1 MVAHEQHSANQADSS
16 HACLLLKQSVSV
28 PLTFKS
34 EPAGFELVCGV
45 ARFGAATFQ
54 VSNKTDAFGLKEAKR
69 FPSRAFCPENGDE
82 IEGLLAEAD
91 RQMYMVKKTRK
102 NFSSSAEQ
110 NLLTLAAALEQ
121 PSLA

>member
-16 HACLLLKQSVSV
+16 HACLLLKQLVSV

-54 VSNKTDAFGLKEAKR
+54 VSNKTDAFGLKEAER
-69 FPSRAFCPENGDE
+69 FPAFAFCPENADE
-82 IEGLLAEAD
+82 TEGLLAEAD
-91 RQMYMVKKTRK
+91 RQRYIFKKTRK
-102 NFSSSAEQ
+102 NFSPSVEQ
-110 NLLTLAAALEQ
+110 DLLNLAAL
-121 PSLA
+121 

>member
-1 MVAHEQHSANQADSS
+1 MVAHEQHGANQADSS

-54 VSNKTDAFGLKEAKR
+54 VSNKTDAFGLKEAER
-69 FPSRAFCPENGDE
+69 FPALAFCPENADE
-82 IEGLLAEAD
+82 TEGLLAEAD

-102 NFSSSAEQ
+102 NFSPSAEQ
-110 NLLTLAAALEQ
+110 DLLNLAASLEQ